1 MEAKVVMD
9 IAQVD
14 GTAEFP
20 LAIRSKNLRDDRR
33 TTVDLNEAPFKI
45 QEEHLIRMKAHSRTG
60 NDASYTYIHLHDYIF
75 CFLDNKSLIYH
86 TFILAKNSPRV
97 APSDWSLQELCCLDV
112 IFEIMRQIL
121 SPNFAV
127 SYNHSNLMELPLLFF
142 C

>member
-1 MEAKVVMD
+1 MTVGLAKLLFPVEAKVVMD

-45 QEEHLIRMKAHSRTG
+45 QEEHLIRMKALSRTG

-86 TFILAKNSPRV
+86 TFILCKKLTQSCPFR
-97 APSDWSLQELCCLDV
+97 LELTR
-112 IFEIMRQIL
+112 IML
-121 SPNFAV
+121 SRCYIWNYEADPV
-127 SYNHSNLMELPLLFF
+127 T
-142 C
+142 

>member
-45 QEEHLIRMKAHSRTG
+45 QEEHLIRMKALSRTG

-86 TFILAKNSPRV
+86 TFILCKKLTQRCPLR
-97 APSDWSLQELCCLDV
+97 LELTR
-112 IFEIMRQIL
+112 IML
-121 SPNFAV
+121 SRC
-127 SYNHSNLMELPLLFF
+127 YI
-142 C
+142 